1 MKLTFELTTPER
13 IVEKKEVDGVTLP
26 TQEGEITVL
35 PGHIPLVSNLKPGVV
50 TLHDGKEQEYLSV
63 SGGFIEVQPDGRLI
77 VLADT
82 AAGKRLKEDA
92 RQSRKLIDAT
102 HGRKTRSIIVTDSD
116 HVVLSSVHAETLI
129 SRLKNRDGRDEDRGK
144 AARQE
149 GLHELSRYQSQEGHQ
164 VQEV

>member
-35 PGHIPLVSNLKPGVV
+35 PGHIPLVSNLRPGVV
-50 TLHDGKEQEYLSV
+50 TLHEGKEQEYLAV

-82 AAGKRLKEDA
+82 AER
-92 RQSRKLIDAT
+92 
-102 HGRKTRSIIVTDSD
+102 
-116 HVVLSSVHAETLI
+116 AEELDMEKI
-129 SRLKNRDGRDEDRGK
+129 E
-144 AARQE
+144 AAREEARKALEEKRGMDDVAATAMLASLEREIAREQTARKYRD
-149 GLHELSRYQSQEGHQ
+149 LKRRPRA
-164 VQEV
+164 